1 MRNIGAHESRSTS
14 TSVQVGGGSKTPHL
28 SPGLVDPVAQT
39 HDLLELGHVRR
50 DDEHV
55 RLADELP
62 ERAAER
68 LQRLRGHVRDGDL
81 EALPS
86 CGDDPQL
93 RWLSVRWRSIMGSL
107 CELERGGA
115 ADAAGGAGDERNA
128 AGVQDGVQVVGD
140 GHAVG
145 LERRRA
151 GEGGAQRRAVAAG
164 VA

>member
-1 MRNIGAHESRSTS
+1 MRAIGVHDGRSTS
-14 TSVQVGGGSKTPHL
+14 GAQAGSETPHL
-28 SPGLVDPVAQT
+28 SPGLVDPVAQA
-39 HDLLELGHVRR
+39 HDLLDLRDVRR
-50 DDEHV
+50 DDEHI
-55 RLADELP
+55 RLADELR
-62 ERAAER
+62 EHRAEH

-81 EALPS
+81 QALPS

-145 LERRRA
+145 LEGRCACER
-151 GEGGAQRRAVAAG
+151 GAQRRAVAAG